1 MSVKPGDNIPS
12 QKLVIMDKVK
22 GPQPFSLDE
31 FCKEKKIVLFG
42 VPGAFTPTCAR
53 NHLPG
58 YIEKA
63 QAIKDKGVAEILCFA
78 TNDIFT
84 MTAWEEMSGAIGEI
98 VFLSDSKAK
107 FSKLL
112 GTDFPDSF
120 GTSIKTKRCSIL
132 ITNGVIEQFF
142 VESEDG
148 VVDVSSADHMLT
160 CL

>member
-1 MSVKPGDNIPS
+1 
-12 QKLVIMDKVK
+12 
-22 GPQPFSLDE
+22 
-31 FCKEKKIVLFG
+31 
-42 VPGAFTPTCAR
+42 
-53 NHLPG
+53 
-58 YIEKA
+58 
-63 QAIKDKGVAEILCFA
+63 
-78 TNDIFT
+78 

-120 GTSIKTKRCSIL
+120 GTSIKTKRCSML